1 MIAAHRLALLCFCVL
16 APAWAHAVQDCEVNG
31 ESVNPNH
38 GGTTAGKTGIMR
50 CQDRDS
56 GQLMRE
62 QELQGGKF
70 MGVVRYYREGKLQR
84 DYSVNER
91 GNQHGRAR
99 EFAPGG
105 GQVLRDSTYDNGSQ
119 VGLVR
124 SFHANGQLQRIT
136 FYALRDNGSSSN
148 EQAYAEFNERG
159 QLQHLRCGDKPL
171 LASPADDARWCG
183 FSGGASQVELFSGK
197 GVVNGHSSYLAGKR
211 IRHETLSDGSKPD
224 YQDEVSGSTRTER
237 YFNNAGVKRREVRW
251 LLDAQT
257 SRNSF
262 KEREQDFADSGTL
275 TRDRQWSAGK
285 PVSDQTFY
293 LNGQP
298 RSKTEFGGEGDSA
311 WLQTTEYFDT
321 GKIAGTGR
329 FSASNRYRQLPL
341 GTHQRFNEAGRLVTE
356 SSYDDRGRI
365 AREKVWDDEG
375 KLVRDDAV
383 FEDGSRKAYS
393 R

>member
-1 MIAAHRLALLCFCVL
+1 MITAHRLALLCICAL

-50 CQDRDS
+50 CKDRDS

-62 QELQGGKF
+62 QELQNGKF
-70 MGVVRYYREGKLQR
+70 MGLVRYYKDGKVQR

-91 GNQHGRAR
+91 GNQHGRSR
-99 EFAPGG
+99 EFAPG

-119 VGLVR
+119 MGLAR
-124 SFHANGQLQRIT
+124 SFHANGQLQRIV
-136 FYALRDNGSSSN
+136 FYGPREGGSI
-148 EQAYAEFNERG
+148 EQAYAEFTDSG
-159 QLQHLRCGDKPL
+159 QLQALRCGDKPL
-171 LASPADDARWCG
+171 LAPPVDDARWCG
-183 FSGGASQVELFSGK
+183 FSGGASQVELFNGK
-197 GVVNGHSSYLAGKR
+197 GVLKGRSSYLAGKR
-211 IRHETLSDGSKPD
+211 IRHETLGDGGKPD
-224 YQDEVSGSTRTER
+224 YQDEVSGNTRTER
-237 YFNNAGVKRREVRW
+237 YFNNAGTKRREVRW
-251 LLDAQT
+251 LLDGQT

-262 KEREQDFADSGTL
+262 KEREQEFADSGTL
-275 TRDRQWSAGK
+275 TRDRQWSGGK

-298 RSKTEFGGEGDSA
+298 RSKTEFGGEGDTA
-311 WLQTTEYFDT
+311 WLQTTEYFDS

-329 FSASNRYRQLPL
+329 FSASNRYRQLPQ
-341 GTHQRFNEAGRLVTE
+341 GTHQRFNEAGRLVAE

-365 AREKVWDDEG
+365 TREKTWDDEG
-375 KLVRDDAV
+375 KLLRDDAV

>member
-1 MIAAHRLALLCFCVL
+1 MIAAHRLALLGLCLL
-16 APAWAHAVQDCEVNG
+16 APAWAHAVQDCDVNG
-31 ESVNPNH
+31 ESVNPSH

-50 CQDRDS
+50 CKDRDS

-62 QELQGGKF
+62 QELQNGKF
-70 MGVVRYYREGKLQR
+70 MGAVRYYKDGKLQR

-91 GNQHGRAR
+91 GNQHGRSR

-105 GQVLRDSTYDNGSQ
+105 QVLRDGTYDNGSQ
-119 VGLVR
+119 MGLAR
-124 SFHANGQLQRIT
+124 SFHANGQLERIT
-136 FYALRDNGSSSN
+136 FYLLRDGGGSST

-159 QLQHLRCGDKPL
+159 QLQALRCGDKPV
-171 LASPADDARWCG
+171 LAPPVDDARWCG
-183 FSGGASQVELFSGK
+183 FSGGASQVELFNGK
-197 GVVNGHSSYLAGKR
+197 GALKGRSSYLAGKR
-211 IRHETLSDGSKPD
+211 IRHETLGDSGKPD

-237 YFNNAGVKRREVRW
+237 YFNNAGTRRREVRW
-251 LLDAQT
+251 LLDSQT

-262 KEREQDFADSGTL
+262 KEREQEFADSGTL
-275 TRDRQWSAGK
+275 TRDRQWSSGK

-311 WLQTTEYFDT
+311 WLQTTDYFDS

-341 GTHQRFNEAGRLVTE
+341 GTHQRFNEAGKLVTE

-365 AREKVWDDEG
+365 TREKTWDDEG
-375 KLVRDDAV
+375 KLLRDDAV